1 MSRGSAEALQ
11 QQEEAR
17 KNQYT
22 SMVQSTVAKIPD
34 DYSTQQ
40 KSDITTSEMG
50 GIDTGFSNL
59 KDEMMRRA
67 SATGSFAG
75 MPESLTEANLDTVR
89 QKADAGSKLQEM
101 FANVP
106 VQRALQQAS
115 IFQPAL
121 SGMLYSR
128 NVPTPGPSTT
138 DSILGAAGSGAIGV
152 GLAI

>member
-1 MSRGSAEALQ
+1 MSRGSAEKLQ

-17 KNQYT
+17 KDSYT
-22 SMVQSTVAKIPD
+22 GMVQSTVAKIPD
-34 DYSTQQ
+34 DYSSSQ
-40 KSDITTSEMG
+40 KADITTAEMG
-50 GIDTGFSNL
+50 GIDAGFGNM

-75 MPESLTEANLDTVR
+75 MPESLSEATLNSTR
-89 QKADAGSKLQEM
+89 MKADAGAQLQET

-121 SGMLYSR
+121 GGMLYSR

-138 DSILGAAGSGAIGV
+138 DSILGAAGSAALGAGIAV
-152 GLAI
+152 